1 MIKAE
6 PGQRQQ
12 MRPEDRNELLRWCRH
27 LLGNIDIFVHR
38 YNESMTAY
46 ITTGEKRFI
55 NYINK
60 ERVLVTSAI
69 DEIKLKQQE
78 HPEELD
84 GLVLQAVALFEESIG
99 VGLSLE
105 ERMEKYKLESNS
117 LLKTKIRNLLG
128 QRSENAPRYTAE
140 EIERFER
147 KGLHLGQ
154 PRMGRD

>member
-1 MIKAE
+1 
-6 PGQRQQ
+6 
-12 MRPEDRNELLRWCRH
+12 
-27 LLGNIDIFVHR
+27 
-38 YNESMTAY
+38 MTAY

>member
-12 MRPEDRNELLRWCRH
+12 MRPEDRNELFRWCH
-27 LLGNIDIFVHR
+27 HVLENIDIFVHR
-38 YNESMTAY
+38 YNERMTAY
-46 ITTGEKRFI
+46 ITTGQNMHI
-55 NYINK
+55 NYINR
-60 ERVLVTSAI
+60 ERDLVTSAI

-117 LLKTKIRNLLG
+117 LLKVRKTISIVKTF
-128 QRSENAPRYTAE
+128 RSC
-140 EIERFER
+140 
-147 KGLHLGQ
+147 
-154 PRMGRD
+154 